1 MQILS
6 TFTNMKSI
14 LLSLIVLIL
23 LSSCEKQVSATV
35 DKKKTNDEILFLL
48 KKTDSLSKAIALNIG
63 AISKISNK
71 IDSLNNQLNIIQLQ
85 VNGLMSELNAPDA
98 DVAFITKKLDSLIEQ
113 YNLVLEAINLV
124 FFEMTNSPGTL
135 SSSLEVYYP
144 FNNNANNFTSSKYTS
159 TIIGA
164 TLTTDRFNEL
174 NSAYLFNGKSDYIQ
188 TNYQGVLGTSKR
200 SLAFW
205 ARLDLSN
212 NNKSP
217 MAAVSWGPATDGH
230 RFDGYFNFDA
240 IGPTSNIGGSA
251 ITYQTPF
258 KINDNSWHHYVYL
271 IDTDNPKVNNIK
283 IYQDAVLLISR
294 LAEYDLTLKVNT
306 KEGGPLKIGKCSAP
320 NDPSFFK
327 GAIDEVR
334 VYSRALSF
342 SEIKYL
348 ATH

>member
-1 MQILS
+1 
-6 TFTNMKSI
+6 
-14 LLSLIVLIL
+14 
-23 LSSCEKQVSATV
+23 
-35 DKKKTNDEILFLL
+35 
-48 KKTDSLSKAIALNIG
+48 
-63 AISKISNK
+63 
-71 IDSLNNQLNIIQLQ
+71 
-85 VNGLMSELNAPDA
+85 
-98 DVAFITKKLDSLIEQ
+98 
-113 YNLVLEAINLV
+113 
-124 FFEMTNSPGTL
+124 
-135 SSSLEVYYP
+135 
-144 FNNNANNFTSSKYTS
+144 
-159 TIIGA
+159 
-164 TLTTDRFNEL
+164 
-174 NSAYLFNGKSDYIQ
+174 
-188 TNYQGVLGTSKR
+188 
-200 SLAFW
+200 
-205 ARLDLSN
+205 
-212 NNKSP
+212 
-217 MAAVSWGPATDGH
+217 MAAVSWGPGTDGH

-283 IYQDAVLLISR
+283 IYQDAVLLTSR